1 MMVPVKRRLGCP
13 CGSAYCA
20 PMQTIPEDAWQAGA
34 GTVDDAL
41 VNTPLLASFEAS
53 ARRDPE
59 APAVADPA
67 RVLTYRQLWNA
78 AIALA
83 DSVAEA
89 TRPGDRVGVR
99 LSAGVEFVAS
109 RSWHACTNRPASP
122 CRSTPPI
129 RPAAPPRS
137 LAPPASA
144 WHSATRTWTTARC
157 AGARWI
163 GSTPPARCAP
173 RRAPRSR
180 PMLRPSSSRRP
191 AVRACRGS

>member
-1 MMVPVKRRLGCP
+1 
-13 CGSAYCA
+13 
-20 PMQTIPEDAWQAGA
+20 MQTIPEDAWQAGA

-99 LSAGVEFVAS
+99 LSAGVEYGVAILACLAAG
-109 RSWHACTNRPASP
+109 RVAVPLDTADPPGRTAEIVGAAGIGLALGHANLDDGTLRWRAVDRLDTAGPMRPAP
-122 CRSTPPI
+122 
-129 RPAAPPRS
+129 
-137 LAPPASA
+137 SA
-144 WHSATRTWTTARC
+144 
-157 AGARWI
+157 
-163 GSTPPARCAP
+163 
-173 RRAPRSR
+173 RSR

-191 AVRACRGS
+191 AVRACRS